1 MAYLHNELPGSI
13 TPHGHFKSS
22 NVLLDKSFKR
32 PLTDYAPRPLI
43 NPDNA
48 HTLMAAYKSPQYA
61 HNAKISKKSDIGLS
75 CCEEDVLARMEL
87 KEVTEKIERL
97 KEGGNDHDEHFC
109 DGYVQ
114 SINGSGDGFFSHG

>member
-1 MAYLHNELPGSI
+1 MIN
-13 TPHGHFKSS
+13 
-22 NVLLDKSFKR
+22 LLK
-32 PLTDYAPRPLI
+32 
-43 NPDNA
+43 
-48 HTLMAAYKSPQYA
+48 
-61 HNAKISKKSDIGLS
+61 IGLS

-114 SINGSGDGFFSHG
+114 SINGSGDGFFSHGWLGVMQTFEVWFVAPADNWL

>member
-61 HNAKISKKSDIGLS
+61 HNAKISKKSDVWSLGILITIYCKVMIVRQAYQVAS
-75 CCEEDVLARMEL
+75 ITWL
-87 KEVTEKIERL
+87 KKQGQVNCLIKR
-97 KEGGNDHDEHFC
+97 
-109 DGYVQ
+109 
-114 SINGSGDGFFSHG
+114 